1 MNLISVVVEEKPD
14 QLQTL
19 FKKQIESFLN
29 EGVEIIEKSTWNS
42 PFHVL
47 EYSVKIESIKN
58 YPVSDFI
65 NIFIYCAANALYEYI
80 KLYKESQI
88 LNKLI
93 EYDYYYFNIKE
104 KISIQDNIKHLLQK
118 EKEKAANKNNE
129 AYEKKFKM
137 IQKIVD
143 YLKNDSKINLKG
155 FITFRLKD
163 YVTDLQEFVDR
174 GVEEY
179 LMDKEYNEFIKLLR
193 YFVDIQEA
201 KVDILHILFEDNN
214 KYKLFDQYGKLV
226 DNDYLKMIAAEVV
239 EKDINFEDLLISSL
253 ITIAPNKVFIHCVSK
268 LNNSEVIKTITRIF
282 VDKVKICD
290 NCDLCSIKVNAK
302 KE

>member
-143 YLKNDSKINLKG
+143 YLKNDFKNK
-155 FITFRLKD
+155 FERF
-163 YVTDLQEFVDR
+163 Y
-174 GVEEY
+174 Y
-179 LMDKEYNEFIKLLR
+179 L
-193 YFVDIQEA
+193 
-201 KVDILHILFEDNN
+201 
-214 KYKLFDQYGKLV
+214 
-226 DNDYLKMIAAEVV
+226 
-239 EKDINFEDLLISSL
+239 
-253 ITIAPNKVFIHCVSK
+253 
-268 LNNSEVIKTITRIF
+268 
-282 VDKVKICD
+282 
-290 NCDLCSIKVNAK
+290 SIKRLCYRSTRVR
-302 KE
+302 